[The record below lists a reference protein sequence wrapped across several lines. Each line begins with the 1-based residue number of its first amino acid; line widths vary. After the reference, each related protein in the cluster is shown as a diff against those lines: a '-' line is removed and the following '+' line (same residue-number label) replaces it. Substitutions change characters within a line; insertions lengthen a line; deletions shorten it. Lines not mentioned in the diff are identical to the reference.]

1 MGLVRSTGMRRYV
14 ILFLCLAVVW
24 AGFPVIGKV
33 HAADL
38 GDEYDGLRQRWYEML
53 TGGNYDPADPDIA
66 GAIQAITDKAQS
78 NWETMN
84 AGPGTRTYLWSDLG
98 NGATNPTHIRLSY
111 QRLYEMGLAYRTTGS
126 SLEGDGAVRDSVLDG
141 LRFLYETYYNDA
153 VTPYGNWW
161 EWQIGAPLALN
172 DTVVL
177 LYDELPAPA
186 IASYMGAI
194 EHFVAGPRDTGANR
208 VWSCAVA
215 VGRGILTKDGATIRR
230 GVDGLS
236 PVFDYVTSGDGFYED
251 GSFIQHAKFAYNGS
265 YGLSLIENLST
276 VLYFVTGSSWDVTD
290 PDAANAYR
298 WVDDSFIPFVY
309 KGALMDMVRG
319 RDISV
324 FSREDHETGHRMAA
338 ALLRMAQSAAPMDAA
353 RYKSVI
359 KHWLLNDTGHSFYE
373 GLSLDFIRQAKAMLN
388 DSTITPAPEPVGSKV
403 YPAMDRA
410 LHLRPSFGVGISMFS
425 KRIANYETTNGQN
438 LKGWY
443 TGAGMTYLY
452 NGDSEQFGGNFWPT
466 VNSYRLPGTTA
477 VAGKTMQA
485 ESLNNQTWVGGTSLG
500 DDYSVV
506 GMSLEHVD
514 ADITADM
521 SAKKSWFLFD
531 DEVVALGS
539 GITSTYPSNDVETIV
554 ENRRLNAAGDNALT
568 VNGMLTS
575 SVVGWSETMA
585 GVKWAHLAG
594 SAADSD
600 IGYYFPGA
608 ATLQG
613 LREER
618 SGKWFDISK
627 YTGVLEPGN
636 PTHTNRF
643 LNLYFN
649 HGTAPTDASYAYALL
664 PGKTASEVNSYAGNP
679 DFIVLANNSGVHAV
693 KEKTLGVIG
702 ANFWTNS
709 EQSVDMITSSGKAA
723 VMVRE
728 NGENSLSLSVSD
740 PNQPAS
746 GVVILKL
753 AQSAKSVIV
762 ADPRIT
768 VNRLSPYIQLTV
780 DVGGSLGRKIE
791 ASFELETSSET
802 VIEAENYVSANKPTR
817 TVTTDISGNYHI
829 SGADGTWMAYHG
841 LDFGDGTDSVTLRMA
856 TANTGGTIELRLDS
870 TTGPLIGSH
879 PVTSTGGWSAWRN
892 VEVPL
897 TGASGMHDLYI
908 LYVKK
913 TNTLGVAALNWFSF
927 RAGRDTSDKTPP
939 VIVLA
944 ADRLDPTDQDVTVTA
959 DVYDDR
965 GIGVK
970 KWAFGNHPASYFAEG
985 GMPLDNHFAA
995 AINGVY
1001 TVYAQDFSGNET
1013 VQTIEV
1019 WNITKDVPTILLV
1032 PNPTSPTN
1040 GIVNVLAAVSVAS
1053 GLQEMRYDW
1062 GQFDASYFTTGG
1074 IAQADPAAP
1083 IVVSANGWLTV
1094 YVKDGIGN
1102 ERTKQIEISNIDRD
1116 KPVITLRGDAALDL
1130 AYGGAYNDAGADA
1143 TDAFDGDLS
1152 ANVSVSGDAVDTS
1165 APGKYV
1171 IHYDVTDRA
1180 GNAAERATRTVTVL
1194 EGLDMLPP
1202 AWPAGSSV
1210 TVSEIAPRSVKLSWP
1225 YAEDAAGV
1233 AGYRI
1238 YEGGAELAA
1247 VGEEAASYTVTGLTP
1262 DKKYD
1267 FKVTAFDTKG
1277 NENSGMAITVYTLR
1291 VSGGC
1296 GSCGGGSVVI
1306 PDPSSNAG
1314 LNQVELRIGGDSLPL
1329 AIIDQN
1335 GKRVY
1340 WAETNAE
1347 WAMIEASPADSGATV
1362 KLRNIAI
1369 DAQGRVQLRE
1379 GDNAFELEVRA
1390 PDGSVTSYAV
1400 VIRRTAAKLPGQPE
1414 EPGMPEE
1421 PTASLSDI
1429 SGHWAQAA
1437 IRQARLLGIANGYSN
1452 GTFLPNASV
1461 TRAEF
1466 AVMLTK
1472 ALGLG
1477 GGEAQFEFT
1486 DRDAI
1491 GSWAVDAV
1499 SAAVRAG
1506 IVSGYE
1512 DGSFRPGDSLTR
1524 AEMATMISRALGL
1537 SGGQAADSTGFAD
1550 DAEIPDWAKSATAA
1564 ASELGIVK
1572 GVDGNRLA
1580 PNDTATRAEA
1590 VVMLLRMLERQMK

>member
-1 MGLVRSTGMRRYV
+1 MIRPTAMCRYI
-14 ILFLCLAVVW
+14 ILFLGLAVVW
-24 AGFPVIGKV
+24 AGLPTLGKV

-66 GAIQAITDKAQS
+66 SAILAITNKAQS
-78 NWETMN
+78 NWETIS
-84 AGPGTRTYLWSDLG
+84 AGPGSRTYLWSDLA

-111 QRLYEMGLAYRTTGS
+111 LRLYEMALAYRTNGS
-126 SLEGDGAVRDSVLDG
+126 SLEGNSAIRDSVLDG
-141 LRFLYETYYNDA
+141 LQFLNETYYNNT

-177 LYDELPAPA
+177 LYDELPSSAVSTYMDA
-186 IASYMGAI
+186 IK
-194 EHFVAGPRDTGANR
+194 HFVAGPRDTGANR

-215 VGRGILTKDGATIRR
+215 VGRGILTKDGATIKR

-251 GSFIQHAKFAYNGS
+251 GSFIQHEKFAYNGS

-338 ALLRMAQSAAPMDAA
+338 ALLRMAQSAEPADAA

-359 KHWLLNDTGHSFYE
+359 KYWLLNDTSHNFYE

-388 DSTITPAPEPVGSKV
+388 DSTITPAPEPIASKL

-410 LHLRPSFGVGISMFS
+410 LHLRPGFGVGVSMFS

-452 NGDSEQFGGNFWPT
+452 NGDSDQYGGNFWPT

-477 VAGKTMQA
+477 VAGKTMLA
-485 ESLNNQTWVGGTSLG
+485 ESLNHQTWVGGTSLG
-500 DDYSVV
+500 DEYSVV
-506 GMSLEHVD
+506 GMSFEHVD

-521 SAKKSWFLFD
+521 SAKKSWFMFD
-531 DEVVALGS
+531 DEVVALGT

-568 VNGMLTS
+568 VNGVLKS
-575 SVVGWSETMA
+575 SAAGWTETMT

-594 SAADSD
+594 STAGAD
-600 IGYYFPGA
+600 IGYYFPGV
-608 ATLQG
+608 ATLEG

-627 YTGVLEPGN
+627 YTGVLEPGD

-643 LNLYFN
+643 LNLYLN

-664 PGKTASEVNSYAGNP
+664 PGKTASEVNSYTENP
-679 DFIVLANNSGVHAV
+679 DFIVLANNSGVQAV
-693 KEKTLGVIG
+693 KEKTLGVMG

-709 EQSVDMITSSGKAA
+709 EQTVDMLTSSGKAA

-728 NGENSLSLSVSD
+728 KGDSSLSLSVSD

-746 GVVILKL
+746 GVVTLKL
-753 AQSAKSVIV
+753 AKSAKSVIA

-791 ASFELETSSET
+791 ASFELEPSSET
-802 VIEAENYVSANKPTR
+802 VIEAENYASANKPTR
-817 TVTTDISGNYHI
+817 TVTTDVSGNYHI
-829 SGADGTWMAYHG
+829 SGSDGTWMSYTG
-841 LDFGDGTDSVTLRMA
+841 LDFGDRTDSMTLRMA

-879 PVTSTGGWSAWRN
+879 PVTSTGSWSTWTN

-897 TGASGMHDLYI
+897 TGASGVHDLYI
-908 LYVKK
+908 MYVKK

-927 RAGRDTSDKTPP
+927 RAGHDTSDKTPP

-944 ADRLDPTDQDVTVTA
+944 ADRLEPTDQDVTVTA
-959 DVYDDR
+959 SVYDDG

-970 KWAFGNHPASYFAEG
+970 KWAYGNQPASYFADG
-985 GMPLDNHFAA
+985 GIPFDHHFAA
-995 AINGVY
+995 TINGVY
-1001 TVYAQDFSGNET
+1001 TVYAQDLSGNEA
-1013 VQTIEV
+1013 VRTIEV
-1019 WNITKDVPTILLV
+1019 WNITRGAPTILLV
-1032 PNPTSPTN
+1032 PNPSSPTN
-1040 GIVNVLAAVSVAS
+1040 GRVNVVAAVSVTS
-1053 GLQEMRYDW
+1053 GLQEMKYDW
-1062 GQFDASYFTTGG
+1062 GQLDTTYFKTGG
-1074 IAQADPAAP
+1074 ISQADPAAP
-1083 IVVSANGWLTV
+1083 IEVSENGWLTV

-1116 KPVITLRGDAALDL
+1116 KPVITLRGDAVTEV
-1130 AYGGAYNDAGADA
+1130 AYGSVYRDAGADA
-1143 TDAFDGDLS
+1143 TDTFDGDIS
-1152 ANVSVSGDAVDTS
+1152 ANVRVGGDAVDTG
-1165 APGKYV
+1165 APGHYV

-1180 GNAAERATRTVTVL
+1180 GNAAERVSRTVIVL
-1194 EGLDMLPP
+1194 EGSDTQPP

-1210 TVSEIAPRSVKLSWP
+1210 TVSEITPMSVKLSWP
-1225 YAEDAAGV
+1225 YAEDATGV

-1238 YEGGAELAA
+1238 YKGDAELAT
-1247 VGEEAASYTVTGLTP
+1247 VGEEAASYTVTGLAP
-1262 DKKYD
+1262 DNKYD

-1277 NENSGMAITVYTLR
+1277 NENSGMAVAVYTLR

-1306 PDPSSNAG
+1306 PAPPSSNAG
-1314 LNQVELRIGGDSLPL
+1314 LNQVELRVGGESLPL
-1329 AIIDQN
+1329 VIIDQN

-1347 WAMIEASPADSGATV
+1347 WAMIEANPADSGATYQL
-1362 KLRNIAI
+1362 KKIAS
-1369 DAQGRVQLRE
+1369 DAQGRIQLQE

-1390 PDGSVTSYAV
+1390 ADGSVKAYAV
-1400 VIRRTAAKLPGQPE
+1400 IIRRTIPKPPNQPE
-1414 EPGMPEE
+1414 NPGMPEE
-1421 PTASLSDI
+1421 PAAELTDL

-1437 IRQARLLGIANGYSN
+1437 IYRARQMGIVDGYSN
-1452 GTFLPNASV
+1452 GTFLPNAFV

-1472 ALGLG
+1472 ALGLE
-1477 GGEAQFEFT
+1477 GGEAQLEFT
-1486 DRDAI
+1486 DRAAI
-1491 GSWAVDAV
+1491 GGWAVDAV
-1499 SAAVRAG
+1499 SAAVQAG
-1506 IVSGYE
+1506 VISGYE

-1524 AEMATMISRALGL
+1524 AEMVTMIMRALRL
-1537 SGGQAADSTGFAD
+1537 PSGRAVDSTGFAD
-1550 DAEIPDWAKSATAA
+1550 DAEIPNWAKTAA
-1564 ASELGIVK
+1564 AASRELGIVN
-1572 GVDGNRLA
+1572 GRAGSRFV
-1580 PNDTATRAEA
+1580 PNDRANRAEA
-1590 VVMLLRMLERQMK
+1590 VVMLLRMLDQPSK